1 MENSWDRLDNE
12 TDAAFEA
19 FAAYLATGSLRDAY
33 RQLSG
38 KASARNASGCWTS
51 WSTKHHWVKRR
62 SAFLDHNTRACQA
75 AELAVQVEIAQNL
88 RACQLALTTKALELL
103 TEGDSHD
110 VLRAARALSLHFPPV
125 QQVEDVSERIEDL
138 SDLSDEALE
147 RMRLIRDEER
157 EKNGQT
163 PIH

>member
-1 MENSWDRLDNE
+1 MENPWDRQPTE
-12 TDAAFEA
+12 TDPAFEA

-51 WSTKHHWVKRR
+51 WSTKHHWVSRR
-62 SAFLDHNTRACQA
+62 SAFLDHTVRECQE

-88 RACQLALTTKALELL
+88 KACQLALTETALKLL

-110 VLRAARALSLHFPPV
+110 FLRAARALSLHFPPV

-138 SDLSDEALE
+138 SDLTDEQLD
-147 RMRLIRDEER
+147 RMREIRDEARAEN
-157 EKNGQT
+157 EDQ
-163 PIH
+163 IH